1 MEDMLSDEEKALVE
15 VEKDRVYIDR
25 LFSND
30 DKAMIE
36 AILIDEELW

>member
-25 LFSND
+25 LLSND

>member
-1 MEDMLSDEEKALVE
+1 MLSDEEKALVE

-25 LFSND
+25 LLSND

>member
-1 MEDMLSDEEKALVE
+1 MEYMLSDEEKALVE

-25 LFSND
+25 LLSND